1 MSLNLS
7 EALLQLACKD
17 GGQYTIESSEKE
29 YVMLNERAQGD
40 YPQHPSSFQSYL
52 SNPLRHCVLA
62 VLKLKLSHIPD
73 QIEDRSQFLQII
85 RCVV

>member
-40 YPQHPSSFQSYL
+40 PPQPHSPSFHL
-52 SNPLRHCVLA
+52 HL
-62 VLKLKLSHIPD
+62 
-73 QIEDRSQFLQII
+73 
-85 RCVV
+85 